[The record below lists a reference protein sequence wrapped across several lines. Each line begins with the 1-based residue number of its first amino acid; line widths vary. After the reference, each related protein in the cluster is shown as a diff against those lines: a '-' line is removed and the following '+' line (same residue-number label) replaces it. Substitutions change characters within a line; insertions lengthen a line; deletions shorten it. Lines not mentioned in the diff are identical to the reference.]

1 MPARRILVVVY
12 PHPPMPSVGGNRW
25 AAAARHLRR
34 MGHDVTVLTTSAYGS
49 DPGDRPGEVMR
60 SADLNAAPALRALL
74 RRPALADRSG
84 GLPSRHKAAPALLTR
99 VIVPDA
105 FALSWA
111 PAALRTARAM
121 LRRERFDCVVTSSPF
136 ESTHLL
142 GLALGRRRPAW
153 VADLRD
159 GWTFEPLRPPFP
171 SGAQRALDRR
181 LERTVMQSADAVVGA
196 TQPIAADLSRR
207 FGVDAAYVPNGW
219 DPDLEPEVTR
229 AVSTLPPRDG
239 RVRLVHTG
247 GLSNRADPKP
257 LFAALRAAAPDM
269 RGRLELVLAG
279 RLTDADAQL
288 VEEAVRND
296 LPVTYLGMLPRVEAL
311 ALQRQ
316 ADVLLL
322 ITSRQSSE
330 VTGKLSEYLA
340 AGRPILALA
349 AGNAA
354 AGIVRETRTG
364 RTMPPDDEASI
375 AGVLR
380 RLAAG
385 ELDFGYAPT
394 GLERYRFPGV
404 AEALAEQIERAVD
417 ARRPALTR

>member
-12 PHPPMPSVGGNRW
+12 PYPPLPSVGGNRW

-34 MGHDVTVLTTSAYGS
+34 MGHDVTVLTTSAYGTE
-49 DPGDRPGEVMR
+49 PGDRPGEVIR

-74 RRPALADRSG
+74 RRPALAAPAG
-84 GLPSRHKAAPALLTR
+84 ELPARHKAAPALLTR

-105 FALSWA
+105 FALSWV
-111 PAALRTARAM
+111 PAAIRTARRL
-121 LRRERFDCVVTSSPF
+121 LRDERFDCVVTSSPF

-159 GWTFEPLRPPFP
+159 GWTFEPLRAPFP
-171 SGAQRALDRR
+171 TAAQRALDHR
-181 LERTVMQSADAVVGA
+181 LERAVVQGADAVVGA
-196 TQPIAADLSRR
+196 TEPIAADLSRR

-219 DPDLEPEVTR
+219 DPDLEPEVSR
-229 AVSTLPPRDG
+229 AVSVLPPRDG

-247 GLSNRADPKP
+247 GLSNRADPRP
-257 LFAALRAAAPDM
+257 LFAALRAAAPDL
-269 RGRLELVLAG
+269 RDRLELVLAG
-279 RLTDADAQL
+279 RLTDADASL
-288 VEEAVRND
+288 VEDAVRQGV
-296 LPVTYLGMLPRVEAL
+296 PVTHMGMRPRVEAL

-316 ADVLLL
+316 ADALLL

-349 AGNAA
+349 TGNAA

-364 RTMPPDDEASI
+364 LTMPPDDEAAI
-375 AGVLR
+375 AAALR
-380 RLAAG
+380 RLASG
-385 ELDFGYAPT
+385 DLDFGYAPT

-404 AEALAEQIERAVD
+404 AEALAEQVERAVA
-417 ARRPALTR
+417 ARAPALTR